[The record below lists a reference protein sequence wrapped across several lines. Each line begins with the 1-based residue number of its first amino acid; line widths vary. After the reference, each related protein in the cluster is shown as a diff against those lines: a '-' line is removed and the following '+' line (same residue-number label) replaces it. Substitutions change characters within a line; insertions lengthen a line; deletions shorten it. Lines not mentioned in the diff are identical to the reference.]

1 MHACAYIP
9 TQLMNTQERASIA
22 HTFTLGSFTYNCN
35 DHAFPV
41 QRQCLSLLLSR
52 IKFTQTDFLRGVSL
66 TWLSSSK
73 TVNLKGPS
81 PGPIAN
87 VNYTLEVVR
96 RRSGTVLP
104 QYCSL
109 KKFGS
114 SLEQMHDTELACN
127 KTARGRASL
136 LTLTLQKPPQAE
148 FLPCLFPCTA
158 ESRDRPMVAWRA
170 PPPIKQNSF
179 SFGSLFGD

>member
-22 HTFTLGSFTYNCN
+22 HTFTLGSSTYNCI

-41 QRQCLSLLLSR
+41 QRQCLSLLLSQ

-73 TVNLKGPS
+73 TINLKGPS

-87 VNYTLEVVR
+87 IDYMLEVVR
-96 RRSGTVLP
+96 RRSGTILP

-109 KKFGS
+109 KKILFIIRTDTRYWTAS
-114 SLEQMHDTELACN
+114 YQNRQVESFYTTADTPEASASEIPSLPFPMHRWVEW
-127 KTARGRASL
+127 
-136 LTLTLQKPPQAE
+136 PPNGCVTS
-148 FLPCLFPCTA
+148 PSPH
-158 ESRDRPMVAWRA
+158 
-170 PPPIKQNSF
+170 
-179 SFGSLFGD
+179 